1 MPFANRST
9 WPPRTAWGGTGL
21 LLLGAQLLLLGL
33 SRQFT
38 DEGSVL
44 HSPIVWWVVLL
55 GVAAGGI
62 YLTLPWTIRATAHP
76 SGALFAWVFVVGV
89 LMRLAMLPSTPI
101 LEDDFHR
108 YLWDGAVV
116 SRGINPYAHAPL
128 SAYSGNAPSELVQL
142 AREAGTVAERINHPQ
157 LRTIYPPVAQTAFA
171 FAHWLKPWS
180 LAALRAT
187 LLGCDLI
194 TLALLAAL
202 LRTLHRS
209 PLWAALYWW
218 NPLVVKELFN
228 SAHSEALLLPFLLGA
243 VLLAIRARP
252 ALAAGALA
260 LATGVKLWPA
270 LLLPTLLKSAPEDG
284 RRLLG
289 AAVFVLLVAVL
300 VVPILHA
307 GLDHSAG
314 FVAYGR
320 AWEKNDALFMSVAWL
335 AQHALAL
342 LGGPEYHGNSLA
354 RALIGTL
361 LIVLSFW
368 LNRER
373 PADGTEL
380 CRRALVV
387 VAALFLL
394 LPAQFPWYYVWLVP
408 FLAIFPRYSLLLLT
422 ALLPLYYLRYDFDA
436 RGQVEVF
443 DHGIVWLEFAPVCLL
458 LLYEWLAA
466 RARRPDAA
474 SEAALP

>member
-1 MPFANRST
+1 MS
-9 WPPRTAWGGTGL
+9 PRIAWGGCGL
-21 LLLGAQLLLLGL
+21 LLLGAQLLLLWL
-33 SRQFT
+33 SRQFGY
-38 DEGSVL
+38 EVSVL
-44 HSPIVWWVVLL
+44 HSPVAWLVVV
-55 GVAAGGI
+55 GVACGGI
-62 YLTLPWTIRATAHP
+62 YLTLPWMIRATARP
-76 SGALFAWVFVVGV
+76 SDALFAWAFVVGV

-116 SRGINPYAHAPL
+116 SRGMNPYAHAPF
-128 SAYSGNAPSELVQL
+128 SAYSGNAPSKLVEL

-180 LAALRAT
+180 LPAWRAT
-187 LLGCDLI
+187 LLGFDLV

-228 SAHSEALLLPFLLGA
+228 SAHTEALLLPFLLGA
-243 VLLAIRARP
+243 LLLAIHARP
-252 ALAAGALA
+252 VLAAAALA

-270 LLLPTLLKSAPEDG
+270 LLLPTLLKSAPKNG

-289 AAVFVLLVAVL
+289 AGVFALLVAL
-300 VVPILHA
+300 LLVPILHA
-307 GLDHSAG
+307 GLDGNAG

-320 AWEKNDALFMSVAWL
+320 AWEKNDALFMIVVWL
-335 AQHALAL
+335 AQHALVL
-342 LGGPEYHGNSLA
+342 LGGPGYHGNSLA

-368 LNRER
+368 VNRKH

-387 VAALFLL
+387 VAVLFLI

-422 ALLPLYYLRYDFDA
+422 ALLPLYYLRYHLDA
-436 RGQVEVF
+436 RGQVEWF
-443 DHGIVWLEFAPVCLL
+443 DYGIVWMEYVPVWLL
-458 LLYEWLAA
+458 LLYEWRAG
-466 RARRPDAA
+466 RARRPAAA
-474 SEAALP
+474 SEAAIP

>member
-1 MPFANRST
+1 M
-9 WPPRTAWGGTGL
+9 
-21 LLLGAQLLLLGL
+21 LLLGAQIALLGL
-33 SRQFT
+33 SRQF
-38 DEGSVL
+38 DYGGSVL
-44 HSPIVWWVVLL
+44 HSPVVWLVLL
-55 GVAAGGI
+55 GVASGAI
-62 YLTLPWTIRATAHP
+62 YLTLPWTIRATARP
-76 SGALFAWVFVVGV
+76 GGVLFGWVFVVGV

-128 SAYSGNAPSELVQL
+128 SALSGNAPPELVQL
-142 AREAGTVAERINHPQ
+142 AAEAGTIAERINHPQ
-157 LRTIYPPVAQTAFA
+157 LRTIYPPVAQAAFA
-171 FAHWLKPWS
+171 FAHWLGPWS
-180 LAALRAT
+180 LPAWRVT
-187 LLGCDLI
+187 LLGFDLV
-194 TLALLAAL
+194 TLVLLAAL

-228 SAHSEALLLPFLLGA
+228 SAHTEALLLPFLLGA

-270 LLLPTLLKSAPEDG
+270 LLLPTLLNSAPDDR

-289 AAVFVLLVAVL
+289 AGAFVLLVAVL
-300 VVPILHA
+300 SVPVLYA
-307 GLDHSAG
+307 GLDPSAG
-314 FVAYGR
+314 FVAYAR

-335 AQHALAL
+335 VQHALVL
-342 LGGPEYHGNSLA
+342 LGSPGYHGDSLA

-361 LIVLSFW
+361 LVVLSFW
-368 LNRER
+368 VNREG
-373 PADGTEL
+373 AAGGAGL
-380 CRRALVV
+380 SRRALIV
-387 VAALFLL
+387 VAGLFLL

-422 ALLPLYYLRYDFDA
+422 ALLPLYYLRFHFDA
-436 RGQVEVF
+436 RGQVDLF
-443 DHGIVWLEFAPVCLL
+443 DYGIVWMEYVPVWALL
-458 LLYEWLAA
+458 LHEWLDG
-466 RARRPDAA
+466 RARRPAA
-474 SEAALP
+474 ATRGAHP